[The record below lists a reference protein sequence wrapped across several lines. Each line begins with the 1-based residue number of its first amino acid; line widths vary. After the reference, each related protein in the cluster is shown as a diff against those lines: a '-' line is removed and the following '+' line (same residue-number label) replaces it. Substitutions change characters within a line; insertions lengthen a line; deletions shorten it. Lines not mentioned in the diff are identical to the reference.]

1 MCIERIGFAYGE
13 IEMSGRPGLFGG
25 PRQSDV
31 SERDAFPVDARDTFG
46 GGQRN
51 GGAAPGFDP
60 VWGTLGAPSAATG
73 DPWVGRPRDSEE
85 SGPTVD
91 VDIFGDGFE
100 IAGQIRAGQ
109 FSRLSDW
116 LNMQQGFIPVQNAS
130 IVHLGHGN
138 LPDQDEQTGT
148 LWLRL
153 DKIVLVAER
162 ATVQAVR
169 PGAVVVQKER
179 RRVTIV
185 TPGYSLRGH
194 LHVHEYSSMKQVLES
209 PDPHFLPLTELV
221 VRKLAENT
229 LVIRFPFALVNR
241 EQLISV
247 LDDSAAAAAE
257 GAGSGRQ
264 ESRNEEADMPLHKRW
279 GAA

>member
-1 MCIERIGFAYGE
+1 MT
-13 IEMSGRPGLFGG
+13 GRPGLFGG
-25 PRQSDV
+25 LRQGDV
-31 SERDAFPVDARDTFG
+31 SERDAFSGHAQNPLPDDSPVL
-46 GGQRN
+46 
-51 GGAAPGFDP
+51 GAAAGFDP
-60 VWGTLGAPSAATG
+60 VWGTLGPPSAAKG
-73 DPWVGRPRDSEE
+73 DPWMSRPQDPDEG
-85 SGPTVD
+85 GPIVD
-91 VDIFGDGFE
+91 VDVFGDGFE

-109 FSRLSDW
+109 FPRLSDW

-138 LPDQDEQTGT
+138 LPDQDHQAGT

-162 ATVQAVR
+162 ATVQTVR
-169 PGAVVVQKER
+169 PGAPVVQKER

-185 TPGYSLRGH
+185 TPGYSLKGN
-194 LHVHEYSSMKQVLES
+194 LHVHAYGSMKQVLES

-221 VRKLAENT
+221 ARRLAENT
-229 LVIRFPFALVNR
+229 LLIRFPFALVNR

-247 LDDSAAAAAE
+247 LDENSPL
-257 GAGSGRQ
+257 AGEAGTQR
-264 ESRNEEADMPLHKRW
+264 EEAGDDEGEMSLRKRW

>member
-1 MCIERIGFAYGE
+1 
-13 IEMSGRPGLFGG
+13 MSGRPGLFGG
-25 PRQSDV
+25 PRQGDA
-31 SERDAFPVDARDTFG
+31 SERDAFSVDARHSFDG
-46 GGQRN
+46 GRRN

-60 VWGTLGAPSAATG
+60 VWGTLGAPSAAAG
-73 DPWVGRPRDSEE
+73 DPWIGRPRDDED
-85 SGPTVD
+85 SGPMVD

-194 LHVHEYSSMKQVLES
+194 LHVHAYGSMKQVLES

-247 LDDSAAAAAE
+247 LDDNAAAAAD

-264 ESRNEEADMPLHKRW
+264 ETRNEQAEMPLHKRW

>member
-1 MCIERIGFAYGE
+1 MT
-13 IEMSGRPGLFGG
+13 GRPGFFGG
-25 PRQSDV
+25 PHQGDG
-31 SERDAFPVDARDTFG
+31 SERDASYGR
-46 GGQRN
+46 
-51 GGAAPGFDP
+51 AADSFADDSPGSSPSTNFDP
-60 VWGTLGAPSAATG
+60 VWGTLGAPSATSD
-73 DPWVGRPRDSEE
+73 DPWFSGPHDPDEG
-85 SGPTVD
+85 GPTVD

-116 LNMQQGFIPVQNAS
+116 LNMQQGFVPVQNAS

-138 LPDQDEQTGT
+138 LPDQDHESGT

-162 ATVQAVR
+162 ADIQPAR

-185 TPGYSLRGH
+185 TPGYSLKGN
-194 LHVHEYSSMKQVLES
+194 LHVHAYGSMKQVLES
-209 PDPHFLPLTELV
+209 PDPHFLALTELA
-221 VRKLAENT
+221 VRRLTENT

-241 EQLISV
+241 EQLISI
-247 LDDSAAAAAE
+247 LDDNAAPAGESANP
-257 GAGSGRQ
+257 GRQ
-264 ESRNEEADMPLHKRW
+264 EALGDEAEMPLSKRW